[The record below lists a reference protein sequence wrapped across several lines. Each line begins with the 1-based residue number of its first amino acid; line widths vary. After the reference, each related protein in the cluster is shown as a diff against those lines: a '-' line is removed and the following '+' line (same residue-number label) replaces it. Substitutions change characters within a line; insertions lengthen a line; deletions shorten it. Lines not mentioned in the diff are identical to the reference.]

1 MLAGIAVRI
10 STRALIYT
18 GYLATCLAAACSSAP
33 TPGANAPDSPV
44 NITDLQ
50 NVSVDAPTF
59 EVGDQVNFVSEAGV
73 TERTV
78 IVATGHGRTYRVV
91 EADGDIWIQH
101 YDENSNRFL
110 SERED
115 GSKKIEVVP
124 STIKYEFPLFVGKS
138 WSGSFFTTVSESD
151 GDQNKIVER
160 YSTDVGCEVLC
171 IEGFEAPAGR
181 FETFKISCDLD
192 RSDRNVGERQ
202 IYWYSPAIGSNM
214 RNEFRTDAGR
224 LYDWYGMYS
233 YSRAHTVAFDA
244 LPEGV
249 GSTCP
254 END

>member
-138 WSGSFFTTVSESD
+138 WSGSFFPDRFGIRWRSKQDSRAVQHRRRLRSSLYRRIR
-151 GDQNKIVER
+151 G
-160 YSTDVGCEVLC
+160 
-171 IEGFEAPAGR
+171 AGR
-181 FETFKISCDLD
+181 SL
-192 RSDRNVGERQ
+192 RNVQDLLR
-202 IYWYSPAIGSNM
+202 S
-214 RNEFRTDAGR
+214 
-224 LYDWYGMYS
+224 
-233 YSRAHTVAFDA
+233 
-244 LPEGV
+244 
-249 GSTCP
+249 
-254 END
+254 